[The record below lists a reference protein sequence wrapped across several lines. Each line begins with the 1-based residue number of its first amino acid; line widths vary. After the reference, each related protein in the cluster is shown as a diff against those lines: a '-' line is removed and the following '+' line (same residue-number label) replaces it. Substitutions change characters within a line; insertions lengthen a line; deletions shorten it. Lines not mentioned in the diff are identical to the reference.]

1 MIPADLLLAGTLVTV
16 GAATLAAR
24 DLHSAVV
31 LFIVFG
37 LLLALVWVRLA
48 APDVALA
55 EAAIGAG
62 VAGALLLESAARLA
76 GAQRAARV
84 GALAAAGAASG
95 SLAVV
100 LALAA
105 FAIERPDATAMRLA
119 VERLAETDVS
129 HPVTA
134 VLLAYRAY
142 DTLLEIA
149 VLLAAVVG
157 GLALRPERETR
168 MPAQLDPVLSRVAR
182 ATIPIAMLVAVY
194 LLWAGATRTGG
205 AFQAG
210 ATFAGAVLLAR
221 FAGFDGLSPWTA
233 RRSALAVGLAVFI
246 AVGAAA
252 GAAAGAVLAYP
263 AGWGGALILAV
274 ECALTVSIAASLVAL
289 FGAEPNRAGP

>member
-1 MIPADLLLAGTLVTV
+1 MIPADLLLAGILVAV
-16 GAATLAAR
+16 GAAALAAR
-24 DLHSAVV
+24 GLRSAVV

-62 VAGALLLESAARLA
+62 VAGALLLESAARHD
-76 GAQRAARV
+76 GAQRAARA
-84 GALAAAGAASG
+84 GALAGAAAASG

-105 FAIERPDATAMRLA
+105 FAVERPDAAAMRLA
-119 VERLAETDVS
+119 VARLAETEVS

-149 VLLAAVVG
+149 VLLAAVVA
-157 GLALRPERETR
+157 GLSLRPERETP
-168 MPAQLDPVLSRVAR
+168 MPAQRDPVLGRVAG
-182 ATIPIAMLVAVY
+182 ATIPVAVLVAVY

-210 ATFAGAVLLAR
+210 ATLAGAMLLAR
-221 FAGFDGLSPWTA
+221 FAGFGGFLPPAA
-233 RRSALAVGLAVFI
+233 RRAALWVGIAVFA
-246 AVGAAA
+246 AVGAGA

-263 AGWGGALILAV
+263 PGWGSALILAV
-274 ECALTVSIAASLVAL
+274 ESALTVSIATSLISL
-289 FGAEPNRAGP
+289 FGEEPV